1 MKRIPVTA
9 VVLCSLALLT
19 QSCRTSPQRYL
30 EKGNQLYAAGKNE
43 EAILNYR
50 KAIQGNA
57 QFGEA
62 HYRLALAELKTG
74 NAGAA
79 YPALAAANRL
89 LPRRSEVKESLA
101 DFLLLAYI
109 GDQSRPQAYYTQL
122 IQLSDELIAA
132 DPQSYDGFRIK
143 GYLAWSDAKLKEA
156 EEFLSKANAVKPMMP
171 DVVVLWVQTLFRD
184 GRDGEAEQLAR
195 KLIAAHKDAGMIYDA
210 LYSHYRAQNRLLD
223 AENVLRTKVNN
234 NPNTIDYALDLA
246 AFYAASGKRDQMV
259 GVLKPLLDDP
269 KNLPD
274 AHLKVGDFYTGLH
287 DWPEALQQYQEGI
300 KADSKNKTVY
310 LKRIADSWLSQ
321 GKGEEASGV
330 IGEILKEH
338 PNDDEA
344 KAINATLLIKT
355 GKPEK
360 IQAGV
365 NDLQNLA
372 KNNPDNLAFRYSL
385 AQALLVKGDT
395 DGARAQ
401 LQELVK
407 KQPRYLPAITTLAEL
422 SLAKKDY
429 SQALQYLNSALSIN
443 PRLQRVRLLRTTA
456 LMGQLN
462 YGDARIELNN
472 LAAEAPQNLDVQFQ
486 LASLDF
492 AEKKFSQAETR
503 LLQLYDKQKLVAL
516 TMLVEVYMAEGLPD
530 KAISR
535 LTMELAKSQNTV
547 AIHSLLADTLMRQ
560 GKYESAIGQYKQ
572 MQILGVR
579 SAQLQMRL
587 GTAYR
592 LSGDINKAVA
602 SFQEARVF
610 APRDPPVEGA
620 LADALRL
627 AGRNVEAVASYRRL
641 LLLDPENANAMNNLA
656 YMILDTGGSTDE
668 AQKLEERALR
678 KAPTNQNYADTLGLV
693 YLRRNLMDSAYQVFN
708 GLVQRFPDDPVFRY
722 HYALTLT
729 QKGQKEQAKNELA
742 VALSKN
748 PSNDLRRSIQTT
760 LADIHK

>member
-1 MKRIPVTA
+1 
-9 VVLCSLALLT
+9 
-19 QSCRTSPQRYL
+19 
-30 EKGNQLYAAGKNE
+30 
-43 EAILNYR
+43 
-50 KAIQGNA
+50 
-57 QFGEA
+57 
-62 HYRLALAELKTG
+62 
-74 NAGAA
+74 
-79 YPALAAANRL
+79 
-89 LPRRSEVKESLA
+89 
-101 DFLLLAYI
+101 
-109 GDQSRPQAYYTQL
+109 
-122 IQLSDELIAA
+122 
-132 DPQSYDGFRIK
+132 
-143 GYLAWSDAKLKEA
+143 
-156 EEFLSKANAVKPMMP
+156 
-171 DVVVLWVQTLFRD
+171 
-184 GRDGEAEQLAR
+184 
-195 KLIAAHKDAGMIYDA
+195 
-210 LYSHYRAQNRLLD
+210 
-223 AENVLRTKVNN
+223 
-234 NPNTIDYALDLA
+234 
-246 AFYAASGKRDQMV
+246 
-259 GVLKPLLDDP
+259 
-269 KNLPD
+269 
-274 AHLKVGDFYTGLH
+274 
-287 DWPEALQQYQEGI
+287 
-300 KADSKNKTVY
+300 
-310 LKRIADSWLSQ
+310 
-321 GKGEEASGV
+321 
-330 IGEILKEH
+330 
-338 PNDDEA
+338 
-344 KAINATLLIKT
+344 
-355 GKPEK
+355 
-360 IQAGV
+360 
-365 NDLQNLA
+365 
-372 KNNPDNLAFRYSL
+372 
-385 AQALLVKGDT
+385 
-395 DGARAQ
+395 
-401 LQELVK
+401 
-407 KQPRYLPAITTLAEL
+407 
-422 SLAKKDY
+422 
-429 SQALQYLNSALSIN
+429 
-443 PRLQRVRLLRTTA
+443 
-456 LMGQLN
+456 MGQLN

>member
-1 MKRIPVTA
+1 MKRIA
-9 VVLCSLALLT
+9 VAVIVLCSLALLT
-19 QSCRTSPQRYL
+19 ASCRRSPQGYL

-50 KAIQGNA
+50 KAIQRDA

-79 YPALAAANRL
+79 YPALVVANRL
-89 LPRRSEVKESLA
+89 LPRRSDVKESLA

-122 IQLSDELIAA
+122 TKLSDELIAV

-143 GYLAWSDAKLKEA
+143 GYLAWSDTKLKEA
-156 EEFLSKANAVKPMMP
+156 EEFLRKANAAKPMMP

-184 GRDGEAEQLAR
+184 GQDGQAEQLAR
-195 KLIAAHKDAGMIYDA
+195 ELIAAHQDAGMIYDA
-210 LYSHYRAQNRLLD
+210 LYSHYRGQNRLID

-234 NPNTIDYALDLA
+234 NPHAIDYVLDLA
-246 AFYAASGKRDQMV
+246 AFYAASGKRDQMAA
-259 GVLKPLLDDP
+259 VLKPLSDDP
-269 KNLPD
+269 KNFPD
-274 AHLKVGDFYTGLH
+274 ARLKVGDFYTNLH
-287 DWPEALQQYQEGI
+287 EWADGLQQYQEGI
-300 KADSKNKTVY
+300 KADSKNKTIY

-321 GKGEEASGV
+321 GKGEEAAGV
-330 IGEILKEH
+330 IGELLKER

-355 GKPEK
+355 GNPEK

-365 NDLQNLA
+365 NDLQNLV

-385 AQALLVKGDT
+385 SQALLVKGDT
-395 DGARAQ
+395 EGARAQ
-401 LQELVK
+401 LQELLK
-407 KQPRYLPAITTLAEL
+407 KQPRHLPAIATLAEL
-422 SLAKKDY
+422 SLTKKDY
-429 SQALQYLNSALSIN
+429 SQALQYVNSALAIN
-443 PRLQRVRLLRTTA
+443 PRLGRVRLLRTTA
-456 LMGQLN
+456 LIGQGN
-462 YGDARIELNN
+462 YSEARVEVNS
-472 LAAEAPQNLDVQFQ
+472 LAAEAPQNVDVQFQ

-492 AEKKFSQAETR
+492 AEKKLPQAETR
-503 LLQLYDKQKLVAL
+503 LLQLYDKQKLMAL
-516 TMLVEVYMAEGLPD
+516 NMLVEVYFAEGLPD

-535 LTMELAKSQNTV
+535 LTLELAKSPNT
-547 AIHSLLADTLMRQ
+547 APIHSLLAETLMRQ
-560 GKYESAIGQYKQ
+560 GKYELAIEQYKQ

-592 LSGDINKAVA
+592 LSGDMNKAVA

-627 AGRNVEAVASYRRL
+627 AGRNAEAIASYRRL
-641 LLLDPENANAMNNLA
+641 LVLDPENANAMNNLA
-656 YMILDTGGSTDE
+656 YMILDTGGSTEE
-668 AQKLEERALR
+668 AQKLEEQALH
-678 KAPTNQNYADTLGLV
+678 KAPTNQNYADTLGMV
-693 YLRRNLMDSAYQVFN
+693 YLRRNLKDSAYQVFN

-729 QKGQKEQAKNELA
+729 QKGQKDQAKNELA

-748 PSNDLRRSIQTT
+748 PSNDLRRSIQTS
-760 LADIHK
+760 LAEIQK